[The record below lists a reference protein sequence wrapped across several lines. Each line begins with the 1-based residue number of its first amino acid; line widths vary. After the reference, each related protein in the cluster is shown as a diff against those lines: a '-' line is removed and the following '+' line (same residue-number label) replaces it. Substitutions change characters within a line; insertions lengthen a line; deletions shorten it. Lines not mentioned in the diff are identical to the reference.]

1 MSNNSNLNKEKKDF
15 RCKTCPRE
23 ETYRIEVIT
32 RLIWEEHHHDFSK
45 SILNPKLQYQAL
57 FLINKKDSTDNPITN
72 IKRICFPKDWMLKGE
87 DIIDIRINNSYCPF
101 FNCVFQ
107 DEEDHL
113 VVDLHNTPL
122 SGGDSFYFIAN
133 IQDIWRTKVDAFSRF
148 LDRFIIFN
156 NELKNS
162 DNQKNS
168 ENGSNNDEEKKKR
181 LDRLQKKINTDYLE
195 EAYTK
200 KSLFKSKKYIFH
212 YLIYCTPME
221 KIDLVD
227 YWIKIPNICEI
238 EESCV
243 WDSNS
248 EKTCKMIADEKY
260 LSILNRKKLKKILQD
275 EPKMEKI
282 EEIQNSDLK
291 KVKNDY
297 QKKIKCLNI
306 KSSEENLKEILK
318 KNGSEEKF
326 KENLK
331 KNGYKEIGSLRYQ
344 SSEIDHQL
352 YHLRVKNLTT
362 SILIR
367 NVLKFKKEIIRW
379 YRLPLFLSGL
389 QIILALIYLFFYDFI
404 IYFLPEFNSWVFL
417 TFSINILTLL
427 LISLNWGTLQQ
438 LRLFEPK
445 IYSKY
450 LIYILAS
457 LTILIVAI
465 IFQPF
470 IREIYK
476 FILGDI

>member
-32 RLIWEEHHHDFSK
+32 RLVWEEHHHDYSK
-45 SILNPKLQYQAL
+45 SILNPLLQYQAL
-57 FLINKKDSTDNPITN
+57 FLINEKDSTDKPITN
-72 IKRICFPKDWMLKGE
+72 IKRICFPEGWMLKGE
-87 DIIDIRINNSYCPF
+87 DIIDIRINNSYCSF
-101 FNCVFQ
+101 FNCAFQ
-107 DEEDHL
+107 DEEKHL
-113 VVDLHNTPL
+113 VVDLQNAPL
-122 SGGDSFYFIAN
+122 STGDSFYFIAN
-133 IQDIWRTKVDAFSRF
+133 IQDIWSTKVEAFSSF

-162 DNQKNS
+162 DKQKNS
-168 ENGSNNDEEKKKR
+168 ENGSNNDEEKRRKKKT
-181 LDRLQKKINTDYLE
+181 LELLQKKINTDYLE

-200 KSLFKSKKYIFH
+200 KPLFKSKKYIFH
-212 YLIYCTPME
+212 YLIYCTPMK

-248 EKTCKMIADEKY
+248 EKTCEMIVDEKY

-275 EPKMEKI
+275 VPEI
-282 EEIQNSDLK
+282 EEIQNSELK
-291 KVKNDY
+291 KVKKLY
-297 QKKIKCLNI
+297 QEKIDSLKIN
-306 KSSEENLKEILK
+306 SSEENL
-318 KNGSEEKF
+318 SEEL
-326 KENLK
+326 KED
-331 KNGYKEIGSLRYQ
+331 GFKEIGRLRYQ
-344 SSEIDHQL
+344 SSEVDHQL
-352 YHLRVKNLTT
+352 YHQRVENLTT

-367 NVLKFKKEIIRW
+367 NVLKFKKEILRW
-379 YRLPLFLSGL
+379 YRLPLFLSVL
-389 QIILALIYLFFYDFI
+389 QIILALGYLFCYDFI
-404 IYFLPEFNSWVFL
+404 MYFLPEFNSWVFL

-427 LISLNWGTLQQ
+427 LISLNWGTIQH
-438 LRLFEPK
+438 LRLFKPG

-450 LIYILAS
+450 LTYILVS

-470 IREIYK
+470 IREFYK